1 MGSHMAVFSRR
12 VDVRVWNLRER
23 SGLEREIG
31 GHQAFRIRPKEG
43 RDFSGGASGKESACQ
58 CRRHKRCR
66 FNPWV
71 RKISCRRKWQP
82 TPVFLPGESHG
93 QKSLVGYGPRYHRVG
108 HH

>member
-71 RKISCRRKWQP
+71 RKNPCRR
-82 TPVFLPGESHG
+82 T
-93 QKSLVGYGPRYHRVG
+93 
-108 HH
+108 